1 MDRIRVLLADDHVV
15 VRMGLASIIS
25 FEDDLE
31 VVAEADSG
39 DAAVALARK
48 LKPDVIVMDLMM
60 PGLSGAQATAD
71 ILAENPEAKVLV
83 LTTFPGSADLT
94 FALQA
99 GARGA
104 LVKTSSQDIILAAIR
119 DVAAGKR
126 VFGEGVVLPQAERTD
141 DSRLTKRQCE
151 ILSLAAHGLTSRDIA
166 ATLGIAY
173 ETVKD
178 NLKKIFLALD
188 ASTRAEAVS
197 KAITQG
203 IITC

>member
-94 FALQA
+94 FALQS

-119 DVAAGKR
+119 ALAAGKR

-197 KAITQG
+197 KALVLGLISG
-203 IITC
+203 

>member
-1 MDRIRVLLADDHVV
+1 
-15 VRMGLASIIS
+15 
-25 FEDDLE
+25 
-31 VVAEADSG
+31 
-39 DAAVALARK
+39 
-48 LKPDVIVMDLMM
+48 M
-60 PGLSGAQATAD
+60 PKEQL
-71 ILAENPEAKVLV
+71 IE
-83 LTTFPGSADLT
+83 
-94 FALQA
+94 
-99 GARGA
+99 
-104 LVKTSSQDIILAAIR
+104 AIR

-141 DSRLTKRQCE
+141 DTRLTKRQCE

-197 KAITQG
+197 KAIVQG
-203 IITC
+203 LISG

>member
-1 MDRIRVLLADDHVV
+1 MAKTRILLADDHVV

-25 FEDDLE
+25 FEEDLE

-39 DAAVALARK
+39 DEAVSLAGR
-48 LKPDVIVMDLMM
+48 LRPDVIVMDLMM
-60 PGLSGAQATAD
+60 PGLSGAQATAA
-71 ILAENPEAKVLV
+71 ILAENPQAKVLV
-83 LTTFPGSADLT
+83 LTTFPGSADLA

-104 LVKTSSQDIILAAIR
+104 LVKTSSQDVILAAIR
-119 DVAAGKR
+119 DIAAGKR
-126 VFGEGVVLPQAERTD
+126 VFGEGIVLSQAERPADT
-141 DSRLTKRQCE
+141 RLTKRQCE

>member
-1 MDRIRVLLADDHVV
+1 MDKIRVLLADDHVV

-39 DAAVALARK
+39 DEAVSLASR
-48 LKPDVIVMDLMM
+48 LRPDVIVMDLMM

-71 ILAENPEAKVLV
+71 ILAENPDAKILV
-83 LTTFPGSADLT
+83 LTTFPGSADLA

-104 LVKTSSQDIILAAIR
+104 LVKTSSQDAILDAIR

-141 DSRLTKRQCE
+141 DTRLTKRQCE

-197 KAITQG
+197 KALVLGLISG
-203 IITC
+203 

>member
-1 MDRIRVLLADDHVV
+1 MDKIRVLLADDHVV

-25 FEDDLE
+25 FEEDLE

-39 DAAVALARK
+39 DEAVSLAGR
-48 LKPDVIVMDLMM
+48 LRPDVIVMDLMM
-60 PGLSGAQATAD
+60 PGLSGAQATAA
-71 ILAENPEAKVLV
+71 ILAENPQAKVLV
-83 LTTFPGSADLT
+83 LTTFPGSAALA
-94 FALQA
+94 FALQS

-104 LVKTSSQDIILAAIR
+104 LVKTSSQDVILAAIR
-119 DVAAGKR
+119 DIAAGKR
-126 VFGEGVVLPQAERTD
+126 VFGEGIILSQAERPADT
-141 DSRLTKRQCE
+141 RLTKRQCE

-166 ATLGIAY
+166 VTLGIAY

-197 KAITQG
+197 KALVLGLISG
-203 IITC
+203 

>member
-39 DAAVALARK
+39 DEAVALTRK

-60 PGLSGAQATAD
+60 PGLSGAQATAN
-71 ILAENPEAKVLV
+71 ILAENPEAKILV
-83 LTTFPGSADLT
+83 LTTFPGSADLA

-104 LVKTSSQDIILAAIR
+104 LVKTSSQDVILDTIR
-119 DVAAGKR
+119 EIAAGKR
-126 VFGEGVVLPQAERTD
+126 VFGEGVVLPQAERPD
-141 DSRLTKRQCE
+141 DARLSKRQCE

>member
-39 DAAVALARK
+39 DEAVALTRK

-60 PGLSGAQATAD
+60 PGLSGAQATAN
-71 ILAENPEAKVLV
+71 ILAENPEAKILV
-83 LTTFPGSADLT
+83 LTTFPGSADLA

-104 LVKTSSQDIILAAIR
+104 LVKTSSQDVILDTIR
-119 DVAAGKR
+119 EIAAGKR
-126 VFGEGVVLPQAERTD
+126 VFGEGIVLPQAERPPDT
-141 DSRLTKRQCE
+141 RLTKRQCE